1 MTDDERQELQS
12 KIDLMR
18 GLREEYAILNGL
30 AGRFACPKATTTTA
44 SPPVRCTIVRYSLD
58 GGVTVGFEPDPRVR
72 GTVP

>member
-1 MTDDERQELQS
+1 MISVAFCHEC
-12 KIDLMR
+12 
-18 GLREEYAILNGL
+18 REIHAVL